1 MPNQAV
7 IDLLVRQFSRGVLPH
22 PGNPDLNTPSHLIPL
37 PGFRGAGMS
46 DEQAQEMIG
55 SAAKEWAEA
64 IESIISGEFDCLTK
78 ADAAQLRQDA
88 ADAPDGTRII
98 TVYRDSDHQRQ
109 SPLLQLTL
117 GKTND
122 VTIPDRQLGKLT
134 AHE

>member
-1 MPNQAV
+1 MNQAV
-7 IDLLVRQFSRGVLPH
+7 VDLLARTFARGVLPH
-22 PGNPDLNTPSHLIPL
+22 PGDENTPSHLIPM
-37 PGFRGAGMS
+37 PGFRAAGMS
-46 DEQAQEMIG
+46 DEQAEKMIG
-55 SAAKEWAEA
+55 AAAKEWAEA
-64 IESIISGEFDCLTK
+64 IESVIGGEFECLTK

-109 SPLLQLTL
+109 SPLWQFTL

-122 VTIPDRQLGKLT
+122 VMIPARQLGKLT

>member
-1 MPNQAV
+1 
-7 IDLLVRQFSRGVLPH
+7 
-22 PGNPDLNTPSHLIPL
+22 
-37 PGFRGAGMS
+37 MS

-64 IESIISGEFDCLTK
+64 IESIIGGEFECLTK

-98 TVYRDSDHQRQ
+98 TVYRQSDHQHQ
-109 SPLLQLTL
+109 SPLLQFTL

-134 AHE
+134 AQ

>member
-1 MPNQAV
+1 MPNQLL

-22 PGNPDLNTPSHLIPL
+22 PGDENTPSHLIPL

-46 DEQAQEMIG
+46 DEQTQEMIG

-98 TVYRDSDHQRQ
+98 TVYRQSDHQRQ